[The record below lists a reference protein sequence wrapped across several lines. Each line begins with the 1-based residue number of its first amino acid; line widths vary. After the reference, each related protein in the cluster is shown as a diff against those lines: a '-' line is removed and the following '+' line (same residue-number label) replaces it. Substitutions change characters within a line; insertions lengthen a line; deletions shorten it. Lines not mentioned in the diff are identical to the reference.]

1 MERCVR
7 NLRDAVGHGARSF
20 GGRWSDRT
28 CGWRGLEM
36 DTSHA
41 DTSRPQSGKATA
53 FGTVHLINSNRISE
67 KQ

>member
-1 MERCVR
+1 
-7 NLRDAVGHGARSF
+7 
-20 GGRWSDRT
+20 
-28 CGWRGLEM
+28 M